1 MSTSVTLLV
10 LAAAI
15 FHALWNAFIK
25 TGRDPLISVTGIAL
39 GSGLLALM
47 ALPFV
52 GWPDPGILPWLLAS
66 VTLHVLYMI
75 TLSQAYRYGDFSLAY
90 PIARGAAP
98 AMVVVATFLFL
109 DETLQSRQLI
119 SVLGVL
125 FGIALFA
132 LRRFG
137 AVVADLRSL
146 SYALMTA
153 SLIATYTLVDGLG
166 VRIANSSLNYAAW
179 MAAMETLPISLYMY
193 SRRGRH
199 GLLVL
204 RDHAKRLIAG
214 GIMAVVGYAIILWA
228 MTQAP
233 IALVAAFRE
242 TSIIIAALI
251 GMFWFKEPAGWRR
264 IAAACII
271 FASVAYLKLGA

>member
-1 MSTSVTLLV
+1 MSSTVTLLV
-10 LAAAI
+10 LAAAV

-25 TGRDPLISVTGIAL
+25 TGRDPLISVTGISI
-39 GSGLLALM
+39 GSGLTACLV
-47 ALPFV
+47 LPFV
-52 GWPDPGILPWLLAS
+52 GWPDPGILPWLAAS
-66 VTLHVLYMI
+66 VTLHVVYMV

-98 AMVVVATFLFL
+98 AMVVIVTILFL
-109 DETLQSRQLI
+109 DETLESRQLI

-146 SYALMTA
+146 SYALITA
-153 SLIATYTLVDGLG
+153 ALIAMYTLVDGLG
-166 VRIANSSLNYAAW
+166 VRVANQVLNYAAW
-179 MAAMETLPISLYMY
+179 LAVMEMPPIVLYMY
-193 SRRGRH
+193 FRRGAH
-199 GLLVL
+199 GFEVL
-204 RDHAKRLIAG
+204 RDHAPRLLAG
-214 GIMAVVGYAIILWA
+214 GVMAVVGYAIVLWA

-233 IALVAAFRE
+233 IALIAAFRE

-251 GMFWFKEPAGWRR
+251 GMFWFKEPSGWRR

-271 FASVAYLKLGA
+271 FASVVYLRLGG

>member
-10 LAAAI
+10 LAAAV

-39 GSGLLALM
+39 GSGVIALL

-66 VTLHVLYMI
+66 VALHVVSMI

-98 AMVVVATFLFL
+98 AMVVVVTLLFL
-109 DETLQSRQLI
+109 DEQLEPRQLI
-119 SVLGVL
+119 AVLGVL
-125 FGIALFA
+125 FGISLFA

-146 SYALMTA
+146 AYALITA
-153 SLIATYTLVDGLG
+153 ALIAAYTLVDGTG
-166 VRIANSSLNYAAW
+166 VRIATSSLNYAAW
-179 MAAMETLPISLYMY
+179 MALLETPLIALYMY
-193 SRRGRH
+193 SRRGAH
-199 GLLVL
+199 GFAVL
-204 RDHAKRLIAG
+204 REHATRLFAG
-214 GIMAVVGYAIILWA
+214 GVMAVAGYAIILWA

-264 IAAACII
+264 IAAALII
-271 FASVAYLKLGA
+271 FASVVYLKMG

>member
-1 MSTSVTLLV
+1 MTSTVTLLV
-10 LAAAI
+10 LAAAM
-15 FHALWNAFIK
+15 FHAIWNAFIK
-25 TGRDPLISVTGIAL
+25 TGRDPLISVTGIAV
-39 GSGLLALM
+39 GSGLIAVLV
-47 ALPFV
+47 LPFV
-52 GWPDPGILPWLLAS
+52 GWPDSGTMPWLIAS
-66 VTLHVLYMI
+66 VILHVAYMI

-98 AMVVVATFLFL
+98 AMVVIVTVLFL
-109 DETLQSRQLI
+109 DEKLESRQLI

-137 AVVADLRSL
+137 AVVSDLRSL
-146 SYALMTA
+146 SYALITA
-153 SLIATYTLVDGLG
+153 VLIAMYTLVDGLG
-166 VRIANSSLNYAAW
+166 VRVADQFLNYAAW
-179 MAAMETLPISLYMY
+179 MAAMETPLIVLYMY
-193 SRRGRH
+193 HRRGAQ
-199 GLLVL
+199 GFQVL
-204 RDHAKRLIAG
+204 RDHAPRLMAG
-214 GIMAVVGYAIILWA
+214 GIMAVAGYAIILWA

-251 GMFWFKEPAGWRR
+251 GMFWFKEPSGWRR

-271 FASVAYLKLGA
+271 FASVVYLRLGS

>member
-10 LAAAI
+10 LAAAV

-39 GSGLLALM
+39 GSGLTAMLV
-47 ALPFV
+47 LPFV
-52 GWPDPGILPWLLAS
+52 GWPDPGILPWLIAS
-66 VTLHVLYMI
+66 VALHVVYMI

-98 AMVVVATFLFL
+98 AMVVVITTVFL
-109 DETLQSRQLI
+109 DEVLESRQLVA
-119 SVLGVL
+119 VLGIL

-137 AVVADLRSL
+137 AVVSDLRSL
-146 SYALMTA
+146 SYALITA
-153 SLIATYTLVDGLG
+153 VLIAAYTLVDGLG
-166 VRIANSSLNYAAW
+166 VRIAESVLNYAAW
-179 MAAMETLPISLYMY
+179 MAVMEMPLIALYMY
-193 SRRGRH
+193 SRRGLH
-199 GLLVL
+199 GFQVL
-204 RDHAKRLIAG
+204 RDHAPRLMAG
-214 GIMAVVGYAIILWA
+214 GFMAVAGYGIILWA

-251 GMFWFKEPAGWRR
+251 GMFWFKEPSGWRR
-264 IAAACII
+264 IAAALVI
-271 FASVAYLKLGA
+271 FASVAYLRLG

>member
-1 MSTSVTLLV
+1 MSVTVTLLV
-10 LAAAI
+10 LTAAV

-25 TGRDPLISVTGIAL
+25 TGRDPLISVTGIAI
-39 GSGLLALM
+39 GSGITACLV
-47 ALPFV
+47 LPFV
-52 GWPDPGILPWLLAS
+52 GWPDPGTLPWLAAS
-66 VTLHVLYMI
+66 VVLHSVYMV

-98 AMVVVATFLFL
+98 AMVVIVTILFL
-109 DETLQSRQLI
+109 DEKLDSRQLI

-137 AVVADLRSL
+137 AVVSDLRSL
-146 SYALMTA
+146 SYALITA
-153 SLIATYTLVDGLG
+153 MLIAAYTLTDGTG
-166 VRIANSSLNYAAW
+166 VRRAHQVLNYAAW
-179 MAAMETLPISLYMY
+179 LSALEMLPITLYMY
-193 SRRGRH
+193 HRRGIH
-199 GLLVL
+199 GFEVL
-204 RDHAKRLIAG
+204 RDHAPRLMAG
-214 GIMAVVGYAIILWA
+214 GAMAVAGYTIVLWA

-251 GMFWFKEPAGWRR
+251 GMFWFKEPSGWRR

-271 FASVAYLKLGA
+271 FSSVVYLKLGA

>member
-1 MSTSVTLLV
+1 MSSAVTLLV

-15 FHALWNAFIK
+15 FHAIWNAFIK
-25 TGRDPLISVTGIAL
+25 TGRDPLISVTGIAI
-39 GSGLLALM
+39 GSGLIAILV
-47 ALPFV
+47 LPFV
-52 GWPDPGILPWLLAS
+52 GWPDPGTLPWLIAS
-66 VTLHVLYMI
+66 VILHVAYMI

-98 AMVVVATFLFL
+98 AMVVIVTVLFL
-109 DETLQSRQLI
+109 DEKLESRQLI

-137 AVVADLRSL
+137 AVISDLHSL
-146 SYALMTA
+146 SYALITA
-153 SLIATYTLVDGLG
+153 VLIAGYTLIDGLG
-166 VRIANSSLNYAAW
+166 VRIASSSLNYAAW
-179 MAAMETLPISLYMY
+179 MATMETPLIALYMY
-193 SRRGRH
+193 HRRGAH
-199 GLLVL
+199 GFQVL
-204 RDHAKRLIAG
+204 RDHAPRLLAG
-214 GIMAVVGYAIILWA
+214 GVMAVGGYAIILWA

-251 GMFWFKEPAGWRR
+251 GMFWFKEPSGWRR
-264 IAAACII
+264 IAAAIII
-271 FASVAYLKLGA
+271 FISVAYLRLGN

>member
-1 MSTSVTLLV
+1 MSSTVTLLV

-25 TGRDPLISVTGIAL
+25 TGRDPLISVTGISI
-39 GSGLLALM
+39 GSGLAACLV
-47 ALPFV
+47 LPFV
-52 GWPDPGILPWLLAS
+52 GWPDPGILPWLAAS
-66 VTLHVLYMI
+66 VALHAVYMV

-98 AMVVVATFLFL
+98 AMVVIVTILFL
-109 DETLQSRQLI
+109 DETLAPRQLI

-137 AVVADLRSL
+137 AVISDLRSL
-146 SYALMTA
+146 SYALITA
-153 SLIATYTLVDGLG
+153 MLIASYTMVDGLG
-166 VRIANSSLNYAAW
+166 VRVADQVLNYAAW
-179 MAAMETLPISLYMY
+179 LSVLEALPITLYMY
-193 SRRGRH
+193 HRRGAQ
-199 GLLVL
+199 GFQVL
-204 RDHAKRLIAG
+204 RDHASRLMAG
-214 GIMAVVGYAIILWA
+214 GVMAVAGYTIVLWA

-251 GMFWFKEPAGWRR
+251 GMFWFKEPSGWRR

-271 FASVAYLKLGA
+271 FASVAYLRLGS

>member
-1 MSTSVTLLV
+1 MSSSVTLLV
-10 LAAAI
+10 LAAAV

-39 GSGLLALM
+39 GSGLLALLV
-47 ALPFV
+47 LPFV

-66 VTLHVLYMI
+66 IALHVLYMI

-98 AMVVVATFLFL
+98 AMVVVVTLLFL
-109 DETLQSRQLI
+109 DERLESRQLLA
-119 SVLGVL
+119 VLGVL
-125 FGIALFA
+125 FGISLFA

-146 SYALMTA
+146 AYALITA
-153 SLIATYTLVDGLG
+153 TLIAGYTLVDGMG
-166 VRIANSSLNYAAW
+166 VRIALSSLNYAAW
-179 MAAMETLPISLYMY
+179 MAVLETLPITLYMY
-193 SRRGRH
+193 SRRGAQ
-199 GLLVL
+199 GFVIL
-204 RDHAKRLIAG
+204 RDHAPRLLAG
-214 GIMAVVGYAIILWA
+214 GMMAVGGYAIILWA

-264 IAAACII
+264 IVAALII
-271 FASVAYLKLGA
+271 FASVVYLKMA